1 MMKFVSIA
9 MSLVFFAG
17 NTFAAD
23 LFEDGKLRPIK
34 SGDLIQATDTIGGYP
49 IYQDDGGWKFVSGKE
64 SSSTGGQGPIKMGSV
79 LLDYAPNNYLLAR
92 QSLFASVDAGS
103 ANNSWGGSPC
113 SMDHLVIRNKGRGR
127 QDNCLTID
135 PKIVTMGTN
144 PTVFLTIVLTNAGS
158 NGRYYQL
165 SLYVNADVLGVRG
178 TGLGDWTKEELEAK
192 PYKKEAMDRLT
203 VWAEQLQDASIKAF
217 DFSKPQDVYAKMPR
231 VMTLLPVPE
240 DIAGQKRS
248 ISFLSAVEHLRHQPA
263 FSSIAYSRYEDYKG
277 AWSFVT
283 GKASQEMADAGALAA
298 CEASRKAN
306 KPDAPTCE
314 IYKIKDGARV
324 TYSGGVEVPKTT
336 DSASKNFTDQKCS
349 NEAQLRS
356 PTSSVAASVV
366 FENNSGQPVKIY
378 WITFAGERKL
388 YKEIASGQA
397 YLQSTY
403 VSHIWAIADSAG
415 KCLQIFAPRTSTEKV
430 AIN

>member
-1 MMKFVSIA
+1 MRLVSVA
-9 MSLVFFAG
+9 MALALFAVHI
-17 NTFAAD
+17 FAAD
-23 LFEDGKLRPIK
+23 LFEDGKLRPMK

-49 IYQDDGGWKFVSGKE
+49 IYQDDGRWKFVNGKE

-79 LLDYAPNNYLLAR
+79 LFDYAPNNYLLAR
-92 QSLFASVDAGS
+92 QSLYASVDAGGS
-103 ANNSWGGSPC
+103 NNSWGGSPC
-113 SMDHLVIRNKGRGR
+113 SVDHLVIRNKGRGR

-135 PKIVTMGTN
+135 PKIVTMGTT

-178 TGLGDWTKEELEAK
+178 TGLGDWTKEELEVK

-203 VWAEQLQDASIKAF
+203 AWAEQLQDASIKAF
-217 DFSKPQDVYAKMPR
+217 DFSKPQDVYAKMPSL
-231 VMTLLPVPE
+231 MTLLPVPE
-240 DIAGQKRS
+240 DIAGQKRT

-277 AWSFVT
+277 TWSFVT
-283 GKASQEMADAGALAA
+283 GKASQEIADATAVAA
-298 CEASRKAN
+298 CEVSRKAN
-306 KPDAPTCE
+306 RPDAPACE
-314 IYKIKDGARV
+314 IYKIKDGARI
-324 TYSGGVEVPKTT
+324 TYSSGLDVPKTT
-336 DSASKNFTDQKCS
+336 EIASKNFADQKCS

-356 PTSSVAASVV
+356 PSSSVAASVV
-366 FENNSGQPVKIY
+366 FENNSGQPAKIY
-378 WITFAGERKL
+378 WITFGGERKL
-388 YKEIASGQA
+388 YKEIASTQSF
-397 YLQSTY
+397 LQPTY
-403 VSHIWAIADSAG
+403 VSHIWVIADSAG